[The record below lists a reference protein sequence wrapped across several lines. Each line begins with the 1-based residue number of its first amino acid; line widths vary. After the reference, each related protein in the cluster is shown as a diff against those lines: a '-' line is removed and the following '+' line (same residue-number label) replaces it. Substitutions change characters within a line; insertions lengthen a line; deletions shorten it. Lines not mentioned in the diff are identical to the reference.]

1 MIKERRKSNV
11 AETTLMNLDNVYP
24 KLPKKDITFVVTRH
38 FKDVFLTT
46 DQEQLLTCQLDVL
59 MNIRKFTL
67 KYLERT
73 YGVKHLK
80 KHFPDTQIEKAALIS
95 KIVTFWVTKQFTG
108 NEYSVKQD
116 RKGQIKSYRYN
127 KKRFL
132 VHSASL
138 QKNLVE
144 LLTNFGE
151 YRKKLQET
159 ILHGSITARK
169 KYFYNQKGNNHQH
182 HKAVHA
188 GSLSYQRIL
197 RSVVFPCTGSMK
209 PYVKIISNHQI
220 LLPDYGVVTVKEN
233 MHKMLTSN
241 VRTIMLVKQFNGRV
255 DVHVAIQKTRYRK
268 RHNLRMNAV
277 DWNLTNNVPY
287 TDIYNRPYKIGKETL
302 DRVFELSNRYDQNH
316 HDLSILANH
325 GGRHTKRY
333 QIQLIRLNK
342 ASREL
347 SYVLDNRY
355 HEIVNQLT
363 KENDYL
369 AAESLNYNQMV
380 KERSSKNQNKANR
393 RFMIVKPARLHQL
406 LLSACNR
413 HGTTL
418 VDVDCYK
425 TSQMIYGTRYH
436 CEKHPTSKRDWYSNF
451 VNRKILRDQNSAC
464 NILNWALHPDQHIK
478 VYERKIENHRLQ
490 KTGKKLLPK
499 ITGKMVITTLN

>member
-1 MIKERRKSNV
+1 M

-24 KLPKKDITFVVTRH
+24 KLPKKDITFVVTRR

-73 YGVKHLK
+73 YGIKHLK

-95 KIVTFWVTKQFTG
+95 KIITFWVTKQFTG
-108 NEYSVKQD
+108 NEHGVKQD
-116 RKGQIKSYRYN
+116 RKGQIKSYRYD

-159 ILHGSITARK
+159 ILHGSVESRK
-169 KYFYNQKGNNHQH
+169 KYFYNQKGNNRQH

-188 GSLSYQRIL
+188 GSLSYQRTL

-209 PYVKIISNHQI
+209 PYVKVVSNHQI

-241 VRTIMLVKQFNGRV
+241 VRTIMLVKQSNGRV
-255 DVHVAIQKTRYRK
+255 DVHVAIQKTRCRK
-268 RHNLRMNAV
+268 RHNLQMNAV

-287 TDIYNRPYKIGKETL
+287 TDIYNHPYEIKDDILKQ
-302 DRVFELSNRYDQNH
+302 VFKLTNRYDQNH
-316 HDLSILANH
+316 HNLSILANH
-325 GGRHTKRY
+325 GRRHTKRY

-342 ASREL
+342 TSRKL

-355 HEIVNQLT
+355 HEITNQLAS
-363 KENDYL
+363 ENDYL
-369 AAESLNYNQMV
+369 AVESLNYNQMV
-380 KERSSKNQNKANR
+380 KERASKNQNKANR

-406 LLSACNR
+406 LLEACNR
-413 HGTTL
+413 SGTSL
-418 VDVDCYK
+418 IDVDCYK
-425 TSQMIYGTRYH
+425 TSQMIYGTHYH
-436 CEKHPTSKRDWYSNF
+436 CEKYPTSKRDWYSDF
-451 VNRKILRDQNSAC
+451 ANREILRDQNSAC

-478 VYERKIENHRLQ
+478 VYERKIENHYRQ

-499 ITGKMVITTLN
+499 ITGKMVATTLN